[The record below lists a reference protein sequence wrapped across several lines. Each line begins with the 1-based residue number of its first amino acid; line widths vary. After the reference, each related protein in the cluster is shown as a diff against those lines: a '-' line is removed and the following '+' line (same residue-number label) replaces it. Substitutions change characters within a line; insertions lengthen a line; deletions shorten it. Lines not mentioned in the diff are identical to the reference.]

1 MVIIMPRPKPFV
13 TAVVVCLAAATLA
26 VVAALMLS
34 RAVIGSTVPS
44 KAAVAPPTGRK
55 LKWDFSRGLS
65 ATAMGWPLGTSN
77 GPWLIDGPGE
87 LEIVLPDGRKGTFA
101 FAGIEVRQEGGLVR
115 TVGVLA
121 AAEQLEPAC
130 QRARGLLDAWGLSG
144 HQSLNAWYEKRRRDG
159 LGDRDT
165 EGPNWA
171 DRFDHDQPF
180 PRVGVAVLTTYRSD
194 IPWCVQWN
202 VIFART
208 ASTPPVRRHATDPS
222 E

>member
-1 MVIIMPRPKPFV
+1 MVVFMPRPKPFV
-13 TAVVVCLAAATLA
+13 TAVVVCLAAMTLA
-26 VVAALMLS
+26 FAAGLMLS
-34 RAVIGSTVPS
+34 RRVIGSSVPS
-44 KAAVAPPTGRK
+44 PAAPPAGKK
-55 LKWDFSRGLS
+55 LKWDFSAGRNVS
-65 ATAMGWPLGTSN
+65 AVGWPLGNST

-87 LEIVLPDGRKGTFA
+87 VEVVLPDGRKGTFP
-101 FAGIEVRQEGGLVR
+101 FAGVEVRQEGGLVR
-115 TVGVLA
+115 TIGVLA
-121 AAEQLEPAC
+121 AAEPLDPAR
-130 QRARGLLDAWGLSG
+130 QRAGALLDAWGLGG
-144 HQSLNAWYEKRRRDG
+144 HPSLDAWYEKRRRDG

-171 DRFDHDQPF
+171 DKFDHDQPF

-208 ASTPPVRRHATDPS
+208 ASTAPVRTHVTIPP